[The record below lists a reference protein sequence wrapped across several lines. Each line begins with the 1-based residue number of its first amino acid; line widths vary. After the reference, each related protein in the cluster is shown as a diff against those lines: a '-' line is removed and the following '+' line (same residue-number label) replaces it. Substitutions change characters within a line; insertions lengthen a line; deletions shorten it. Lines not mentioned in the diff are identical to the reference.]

1 MKAKIFVFIYLF
13 SAGVSYG
20 QTDAVTIINGLIQ
33 KFQLVKTY
41 QADAVIKPEISFL
54 KILPQKANI
63 YFRQPD
69 QFRIKSTGISILP
82 KQQFDN
88 VFSLLIKKDSYI
100 PVLTGKETFDNL
112 SLSVVNIIPLGDTS
126 ELIMA
131 KLWVDDNKMLIHKAQ
146 LTTRANGTIEVNYK
160 HGKYANFG
168 LPDVITFIVDIKKFK
183 VPKAI
188 AADINTTSMSEK
200 ESANQPKKG
209 KITVTVSNYIINKS
223 LPDNI
228 FNSK

>member
-1 MKAKIFVFIYLF
+1 M
-13 SAGVSYG
+13 
-20 QTDAVTIINGLIQ
+20 
-33 KFQLVKTY
+33 
-41 QADAVIKPEISFL
+41 
-54 KILPQKANI
+54 
-63 YFRQPD
+63 
-69 QFRIKSTGISILP
+69 
-82 KQQFDN
+82 
-88 VFSLLIKKDSYI
+88 
-100 PVLTGKETFDNL
+100 
-112 SLSVVNIIPLGDTS
+112 
-126 ELIMA
+126 
-131 KLWVDDNKMLIHKAQ
+131 
-146 LTTRANGTIEVNYK
+146 NYK